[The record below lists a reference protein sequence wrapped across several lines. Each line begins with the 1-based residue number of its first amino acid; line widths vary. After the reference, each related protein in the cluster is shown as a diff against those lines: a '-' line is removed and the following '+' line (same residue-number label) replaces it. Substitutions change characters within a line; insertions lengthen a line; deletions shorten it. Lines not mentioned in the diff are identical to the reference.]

1 MRIKSR
7 LILFGLVSLIA
18 VCMLSAALLAGD
30 KDEKKDKNKEKAEK
44 ELSATVM
51 TVNPDR
57 PYDVIG
63 MVYFFQ
69 GKETSVFGSDAKAT
83 QKAVVKKLEDRAVD
97 LGADAI
103 IGTQFISLLSGES
116 GMWVFGTA
124 VRWK

>member
-1 MRIKSR
+1 MRVKSPHK
-7 LILFGLVSLIA
+7 LFGLVMLIA
-18 VCMLSAALLAGD
+18 VCMLSVALLAGD
-30 KDEKKDKNKEKAEK
+30 KDEKKDKDKEKAQK

-51 TVNPDR
+51 TVSPDR

-83 QKAVVKKLEDRAVD
+83 QKAVVKKLEDRAAD

-103 IGTQFISLLSGES
+103 IGTQFVSLLSGET
-116 GMWVFGTA
+116 GIWVFGTA

>member
-1 MRIKSR
+1 LDVFKYFRIQYC
-7 LILFGLVSLIA
+7 LAAILAAAIILGSGLN
-18 VCMLSAALLAGD
+18 AG
-30 KDEKKDKNKEKAEK
+30 EKKDKDKEKAQK
-44 ELSATVM
+44 EMSTVVM
-51 TVNPDR
+51 TITPER
-57 PYDVIG
+57 PFDVLG

-83 QKAVVKKLEDRAVD
+83 QKAVINKLEERASD

-124 VRWK
+124 VKWK